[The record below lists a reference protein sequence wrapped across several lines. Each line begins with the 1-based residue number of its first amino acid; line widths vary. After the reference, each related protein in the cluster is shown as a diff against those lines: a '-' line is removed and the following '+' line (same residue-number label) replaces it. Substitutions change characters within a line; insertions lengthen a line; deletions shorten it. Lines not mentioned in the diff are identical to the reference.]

1 MAEVTQAKEFP
12 IKNVIY
18 IGGAVVGFIVVKK
31 LLETLGIIQTAQ
43 ERANEIKSGNLEQG
57 STGDTSTVN
66 PSNPAL
72 ALNPNYWKTILV
84 YLAKKRK
91 IKTVPAQE
99 IGKLLNP
106 GPSANFLTSFE
117 NWAGRVYSS
126 KGFFNDDESRLYD
139 IFQNMKS
146 QIQVS
151 YLSLTFSQ
159 KYKKDMLD
167 YIKGFTNEEERAK
180 IYDIIRNKA
189 LY

>member
-1 MAEVTQAKEFP
+1 MAETKEFP

-18 IGGAVVGFIVVKK
+18 IGGALVGFIVVKK
-31 LLETLGIIQTAQ
+31 ILETLGIIKTAQ
-43 ERANEIKSGNLEQG
+43 ETANEVKSGSLEQG

-66 PSNPAL
+66 PANPAL
-72 ALNPNYWKTILV
+72 SLNPNYWKTLLV

-91 IKTVPAQE
+91 VKTVPAEE
-99 IGKLLNP
+99 IKKLLNP
-106 GPSANFLTSFE
+106 GPSGNFVTSMD
-117 NWAGRVYSS
+117 NWAGRIYQS
-126 KGFFNDDESRLYD
+126 KGLFNDDESKLYD

-146 QIQVS
+146 QVQVS
-151 YLSLTFSQ
+151 FLAQSFSQ

-180 IYDIIRNKA
+180 IYDIIKNKA